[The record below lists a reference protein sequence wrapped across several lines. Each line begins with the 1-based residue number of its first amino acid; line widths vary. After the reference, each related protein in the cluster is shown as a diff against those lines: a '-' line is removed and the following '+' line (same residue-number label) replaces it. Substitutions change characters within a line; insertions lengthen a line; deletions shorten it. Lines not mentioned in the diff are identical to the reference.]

1 MQSMIV
7 EAGATAHNFEITGNN
22 LTGSKMFGRLGIL
35 TLSACMVLVAVTV
48 GHAQSD
54 SFMSPMGPIAAEQK
68 AHFIQIIAITMLAV
82 IPVFVLLPLILL
94 KYRRS
99 NKSPDYQPK
108 WEFSLPLEIVMWAV
122 PLILTAVLSVYLWK
136 TTHRLDPYAA
146 IESNNPTINVQVIGL
161 DWKWVFIYPDLGIAT
176 VGELAFP
183 VDHPVSMT
191 LTTDTVMQS
200 FIISALAGQIYAMPG
215 MTTKLNVIASEPGTM
230 QGENMQ
236 YNGIGF
242 TGQKFD
248 AIAMKPADFESWVE
262 RVQHEGVALDD
273 DSYAIL
279 ARQST
284 RTEAHTALATSD
296 MPKTAIYFTLAD
308 TKMFDDI
315 VHKYH
320 GGHLIPDTPHSTHM
334 TTKSQE
340 VSQ

>member
-1 MQSMIV
+1 
-7 EAGATAHNFEITGNN
+7 
-22 LTGSKMFGRLGIL
+22 
-35 TLSACMVLVAVTV
+35 MVLGTVTAAL
-48 GHAQSD
+48 AQSD

-68 AHFIQIIAITMLAV
+68 AHFLQIIVITMIAI

-99 NKSPDYQPK
+99 KKSPDYQPK
-108 WEFSLPLEIVMWAV
+108 WEFSLPLEIIMWAV
-122 PLILTAVLSVYLWK
+122 PVILTAVLSVYLWK
-136 TTHRLDPYAA
+136 TTHRLDPYIA
-146 IESNNPTINVQVIGL
+146 IKSDNPTLNVQVVGL
-161 DWKWVFIYPDLGIAT
+161 DWKWLFIYPDLGIAS

-183 VDHPVSMT
+183 ADHPVSMT

-242 TGQKFD
+242 TGQKFA
-248 AIAMKPADFESWVE
+248 AIAMEPADFEVWVK
-262 RVQHEGVALDD
+262 RVRRDGIALDD
-273 DSYAIL
+273 NSYSIL
-279 ARQST
+279 AKQST
-284 RTEAHTALATSD
+284 RTEAHAALATSD

-308 TKMFDDI
+308 TKLFGDI
-315 VHKYH
+315 VNKYH
-320 GGHLIPDTPHSTHM
+320 GGHRMPEIQITGDM
-334 TTKSQE
+334 TSKRQE